1 MDKIELIKK
10 LEVPQGGIDVILD
23 TDAFNEIDDQFALSY
38 LLASS
43 DKLNTVAI
51 TAAPF
56 LNSLS
61 ESPADG
67 MEKSYNEIF
76 KVLDLADRNDLKSNV
91 YRGSS
96 EYLHSET
103 EPVESDA
110 AKAIVKFAL
119 KHTSEKPLYIVAI
132 GAITNVAS
140 AILMNREICN
150 RVVVVWLGGHAI
162 HWDHT
167 KEFNM
172 YQDIAAARVIFG
184 CEAPLVQLPALGVVD
199 VFATTEFELRHWL
212 EGKNKLADY
221 LARNAIACAET
232 YAKGRPWSRVIWDVS
247 AVAWLLNENERFMN
261 SRLIHAPIPEYD
273 NHYSFD
279 GRRKFM
285 NYVHFIHRDALFED
299 LFNKLANYG
308 KQ

>member
-1 MDKIELIKK
+1 MPPDRKPRLGFVQKLSLIHI
-10 LEVPQGGIDVILD
+10 LDVILD

-150 RVVVVWLGGHAI
+150 RVEMCIRDRL
-162 HWDHT
+162 
-167 KEFNM
+167 F
-172 YQDIAAARVIFG
+172 IAAF
-184 CEAPLVQLPALGVVD
+184 LGI
-199 VFATTEFELRHWL
+199 
-212 EGKNKLADY
+212 K
-221 LARNAIACAET
+221 
-232 YAKGRPWSRVIWDVS
+232 
-247 AVAWLLNENERFMN
+247 
-261 SRLIHAPIPEYD
+261 
-273 NHYSFD
+273 
-279 GRRKFM
+279 
-285 NYVHFIHRDALFED
+285 
-299 LFNKLANYG
+299 
-308 KQ
+308 